1 MADYPA
7 NDFAFHIV
15 LNALAE
21 ADAETV
27 LEVGMGHGNAVALLS
42 ADERDLWGIEK
53 DPQRIDE
60 SRAMLTAA
68 GLEPD
73 RVIHA
78 DIEDPISYAGIRPIG
93 GFDALIALGVLPHV
107 QREVQTLQNMAALV
121 RPGGEVF
128 IEFRNSL
135 FSLFTFNRYTYE
147 FIIDDLLADVP
158 QSVRDAVSE
167 ELKPRLAMD
176 KPPST
181 ADASQFHNP
190 FEVTDLFE
198 HAGYSDVEIHPFHY
212 HAAPPMISSK
222 IGDVFDEASKALEH
236 EPSKWRGLFLCSA
249 FLVQATVA

>member
-1 MADYPA
+1 MSDYPA
-7 NDFAFHIV
+7 NDFAFHLV

-42 ADERDLWGIEK
+42 ADERELWGIEK
-53 DPQRIDE
+53 DPQRLEE
-60 SRAMLTAA
+60 SRAKLIAA
-68 GLEPD
+68 GLDPE
-73 RVIHA
+73 RVILA
-78 DIEDPISYAGIRPIG
+78 DIEDPISYAGIRPVG
-93 GFDALIALGVLPHV
+93 GFDALVALGVLPHV
-107 QREVQTLQNMAALV
+107 THEIQTLQNMAALV
-121 RPGGEVF
+121 RPDGEVF

-147 FIIDDLLADVP
+147 FIMDDLLADVP
-158 QSVRDAVSE
+158 QTVRDAVSE

-176 KPPST
+176 KPP
-181 ADASQFHNP
+181 ASAHASNFHNP

-198 HAGYSDVEIHPFHY
+198 EAGYIDVEIHPFHY
-212 HAAPPMISSK
+212 HAAPPMIAST
-222 IGDVFDEASKALEH
+222 IGDAFDEASKALEH